1 MIAAAFLAI
10 VINAV
15 ISMMTLLFKSLR
27 NQSSEDRAD
36 LRTQGHSPGGSPA
49 PIISSQKPGFPALL
63 LCVNTVWAPC
73 KASPFRWRLEA
84 VLCHLL

>member
-36 LRTQGHSPGGSPA
+36 LRTRGHQPWWKP
-49 PIISSQKPGFPALL
+49 SSHHQFPEAWL
-63 LCVNTVWAPC
+63 PC
-73 KASPFRWRLEA
+73 PTA
-84 VLCHLL
+84 VREHRVGPL